1 MRLPGWAYTAGW
13 AAIAGAF
20 AALETLALIDPGKGD
35 TLSEHVWGI
44 LDFHPLAWFLGAG
57 GLIWMVRHFLFKKG

>member
-1 MRLPGWAYTAGW
+1 MIPRWGYTAGW
-13 AAIAGAF
+13 ALIALAF
-20 AALETLALIDPGKGD
+20 TGLEALALVDPGKGD

-44 LDFHPLAWFLGAG
+44 LDFHPLLWFMGAG

>member
-1 MRLPGWAYTAGW
+1 MKLPRGIYTAGW
-13 AAIAGAF
+13 VVIALAF
-20 AALETLALIDPGKGD
+20 AALEALALIDPGTGD

-44 LDFHPLAWFLGAG
+44 LDFHPIVWFMGAG